1 MVMPLNVHPGAV
13 QLFETAN
20 WIWSDARKAFMKTR
34 NPERETTEE
43 YRRRSPAT
51 KIYEEIHDHGLIG
64 SAPVTE
70 QEAGLRWLRERLS
83 VLNRSMK

>member
-1 MVMPLNVHPGAV
+1 MVMPINVHPGAV
-13 QLFETAN
+13 QLLEKAN
-20 WIWSDARKAFMKTR
+20 WIWSDARKVFMETR

-51 KIYEEIHDHGLIG
+51 ISYEEIRDHGLIG
-64 SAPVTE
+64 PAPVTE

-83 VLNRSMK
+83 I